1 MSIEWLVGIPFVAL
15 AVALIVGP
23 AVVAAARR
31 RRPVVELAPEAI
43 LDVFFDP
50 AVSRAEAVARTAAH
64 DEARVRWTGETSRVF
79 EGEQSVVWLS
89 FWPARR
95 DGAAPRHVVAA
106 EFPLSQRARLL
117 ALPPRARVTVEGSL
131 RFSRDGDGVELVAAV
146 LTAAEPPR

>member
-1 MSIEWLVGIPFVAL
+1 MFIELLFGIPFFAL
-15 AVALIVGP
+15 VVGLLVGP

-31 RRPVVELAPEAI
+31 RRPVVDVAPETI

-50 AVSRAEAVARTAAH
+50 GVSRAEAVARTAAH
-64 DEARVRWTGETSRVF
+64 DGARVRWTGEAGRAF

-106 EFPLSQRARLL
+106 EFPLSHRARLL

-131 RFSRDGDGVELVAAV
+131 RLSRDGDGVELVAAV